1 MEEKI
6 PIILS
11 GYLTVELRS
20 VVVALLSFILSQNKG
35 DCPTLN
41 MTGYPIL
48 IKEKEHPINFTLNLL
63 KFGTIND
70 VSIYYLLNTQML
82 YRKAFFTVCKYNI

>member
-1 MEEKI
+1 MEEKV

-20 VVVALLSFILSQNKG
+20 VVVTLPSFILSQTEDN
-35 DCPTLN
+35 CPTLN

-63 KFGTIND
+63 KFENIN
-70 VSIYYLLNTQML
+70 VSIYYILNTQML
-82 YRKAFFTVCKYNI
+82 NRKAFFTVCKI